1 MAGSEAGEFENRGP
15 GEVADV
21 ARLERDH
28 RTTHD
33 GEIAVEVEV
42 FGEGAVLF
50 KKQNIAHPVVAD
62 LASSPVTALQSRETC
77 GRLRDETAEVVTDGH
92 LTLVAGS
99 RAGGPSVLG
108 DHREAAHVRQSAGD
122 GLDGEDF
129 DSPVFYPTVPAIFR
143 VAAKR
148 GEPAA
153 AMRWASARAV
163 GWLPLS

>member
-33 GEIAVEVEV
+33 GEIAVEIEV
-42 FGEGAVLF
+42 FGEGTVLL
-50 KKQNIAHPVVAD
+50 KQNIAHPVVAD
-62 LASSPVTALQSRETC
+62 FTTSPVTAHQSRETC

-92 LTLVAGS
+92 LALFAGS